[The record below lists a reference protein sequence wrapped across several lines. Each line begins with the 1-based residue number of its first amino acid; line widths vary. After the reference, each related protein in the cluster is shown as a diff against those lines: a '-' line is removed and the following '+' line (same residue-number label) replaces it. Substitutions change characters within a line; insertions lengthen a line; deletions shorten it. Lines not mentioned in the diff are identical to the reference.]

1 MDLTKTI
8 FFERL
13 FSNGLGI
20 HDPTNPG
27 QVDIIKNLILIDK
40 LAENRTNHFP
50 SVDTDSRHA
59 DSFIGVEL
67 LQQARDNDDGKGQS
81 DQKNMFRVD
90 GFENAEVFA
99 GVWYWWSY

>member
-20 HDPTNPG
+20 HNPTNPW

-40 LAENRTNHFP
+40 FAENRADTFS
-50 SVDTDSRHA
+50 SVDPDSRHA
-59 DSFIGVEL
+59 DSLIGVEL
-67 LQQARDNDDGKGQS
+67 LQQAGDNDDGKGQP
-81 DQKNMFRVD
+81 DQKNMFLVD

-99 GVWYWWSY
+99 GIRYWWGY